1 MTTFA
6 LHWRRDTERPDP
18 EAGDRL
24 ALGLTRLRD
33 DPVARWSRGPL
44 TVWHFADDPGFS
56 LAEHPAGFVAI
67 LVGRLDG
74 FAALTARLGGPKV
87 LGDDPSDATVL
98 AAVYEK
104 WGRGCFAELL
114 GDFVAIIWDPRQ
126 HSLLCA
132 RDRVGIAP
140 LYCWRDEREVILA
153 GHLGGVMAHPG
164 VPRVPNEGYVAEVLS
179 DDIHS
184 REETLYRNVRRVVA
198 GHALAFCTST
208 EAGWEWAPPYSLEIT
223 PYRDPAEADEH
234 YRYVLTEAITDRMR
248 GPVKIGVE
256 LSGGLDSSSVAALAA
271 PHAANRYGEALRS
284 YSLVFPD
291 ITACDERPYIEEV
304 VRASGLKATLM
315 ECSPLAGAWMA
326 DQARATSDLPLS
338 PNAVAWVDLHLAAR
352 GDGIGAVMSGQGGD
366 QWFDFSDR
374 YPVEMAL
381 RGNVRGA
388 LASARRLSPGVG
400 ALSVLGRRVV
410 RPMLAGAARTL
421 MPGFR
426 PPQVASW
433 ISTSLARDAALG
445 LRIRPSCAPPQ
456 TAQDQRLAYTR
467 SGWEAHVMD
476 VLGVRDALTGVT
488 SLHPFYDS
496 RVIQF
501 ALSLDESHRWADGQ
515 FRTIQRRAM
524 VGRLPEAVRL
534 RTTKG
539 EFSHLFVEAF
549 RLTGGGERFAHQSIA
564 RDRDWVRAE
573 DLVHRYARL
582 EEEERSGRPVQDVWP
597 LWMVLAVEVWYVS
610 SVPPECG

>member
-6 LHWRRDTERPDP
+6 LHWRRDTEKPDP

-74 FAALTARLGGPKV
+74 FASLTARLGGPKV

-98 AAVYEK
+98 AAAYEK

-114 GDFVAIIWDPRQ
+114 GDFVAIIWDPGK

-140 LYCWRDEREVILA
+140 LYCWRDECEVILA

-164 VPRVPNEGYVAEVLS
+164 VPRVPNEGYIAEVLS
-179 DDIHS
+179 NDIHS
-184 REETLYRNVRRVVA
+184 REETLYRDVRRVVA
-198 GHALAFCTST
+198 GHARAFYTSDET
-208 EAGWEWAPPYSLEIT
+208 GWEWAPPYSLEIT

-271 PHAANRYGEALRS
+271 PHAERRYGEALRS
-284 YSLVFPD
+284 YSLMFPD
-291 ITACDERPYIEEV
+291 VVACDEKLYIDEV
-304 VRASGLKATLM
+304 VRASGLNATLLD
-315 ECSPLAGAWMA
+315 CAPLSATWMA
-326 DQARATSDLPLS
+326 DEARATLDLPLS
-338 PNAVAWVDLHLAAR
+338 PNGVPWIDLHLAAR
-352 GDGIGAVMSGQGGD
+352 GQGVGAILSGAGGD
-366 QWFDFSDR
+366 QWFEVSHR
-374 YPVEMAL
+374 YPVELAL
-381 RGNVRGA
+381 RGNAWSA
-388 LASARRLSPGVG
+388 LSAARRLSAGGG

-410 RPMLAGAARTL
+410 RPILAGAARTL

-426 PPQVASW
+426 PPRVAPW
-433 ISTSLARDAALG
+433 ISTSLVRDAVLND
-445 LRIRPSCAPPQ
+445 RIRPSRAPRQ
-456 TAQDQRLAYTR
+456 TAQNARLAYTR
-467 SGWEAHVMD
+467 SGWEAHVFD
-476 VLGVRDALTGVT
+476 SWGVRDALSGVT

-496 RVIQF
+496 RVVQF
-501 ALSLDESHRWADGQ
+501 ALSLEESHRWADGQ
-515 FRTIQRRAM
+515 FRAIQRRAM
-524 VGRLPEAVRL
+524 AGRLPEAVRL
-534 RTTKG
+534 RTTKA
-539 EFSHLFVEAF
+539 EFSHLFAEAF
-549 RLTGGGERFAHQSIA
+549 QLAGGRDRFANLSIA
-564 RDRDWVRAE
+564 RERDWVRVE
-573 DLVHRYARL
+573 DLVHRYVRL
-582 EEEERSGRPVQDVWP
+582 DEEARSGRPVQDVWP
-597 LWMVLAVEVWYVS
+597 LWMVLAVEAWYVS
-610 SVPPECG
+610 SVPPDCG